1 MKLSVATL
9 HLLSCLITTVHAR
22 IGGNIHSDDLHESRE
37 TAYAQTAYDEI
48 DRLPHWP
55 LKENLTI
62 KIVGGDPVDP
72 PDRYPYQVALTT
84 SSGRQY
90 CGGSLIAPGW
100 VLSAAHC
107 ANYGSHVQ
115 IGRFDLNDITEDY
128 ENIMVDYELVHPDY
142 DNSLLDNDFM
152 LLKLKTDSHK
162 PPVSIDNGS
171 QNTDAGA
178 DVTVMGWGTTTYGG
192 YSSHKLLEVDVD
204 VVSNDECNSAYSGRV
219 TDNMICAARPGKDAC
234 QGDSGGPLIIQND
247 GNMQNVL
254 VGVVSWG
261 WGCAHS
267 NYPGVYSRVS
277 KAYDWINEYIS
288 FDPIFPIFPGDFKW
302 SSAGIPSGYDC
313 TQIYERS
320 DPHSWHDNYFCWK
333 NDKIDPGMKWSS
345 AGPISG
351 MRCTQVHESSDP
363 HTWHDNYL
371 CVPDSSPLH
380 FSWSSAGPI
389 DGVSCIQWHESSDPH
404 TWHDNY
410 LCIA

>member
-1 MKLSVATL
+1 M
-9 HLLSCLITTVHAR
+9 HL
-22 IGGNIHSDDLHESRE
+22 
-37 TAYAQTAYDEI
+37 
-48 DRLPHWP
+48 
-55 LKENLTI
+55 
-62 KIVGGDPVDP
+62 VG
-72 PDRYPYQVALTT
+72 
-84 SSGRQY
+84 
-90 CGGSLIAPGW
+90 

-128 ENIMVDYELVHPDY
+128 ENIMVDYELVHPNY
-142 DNSLLDNDFM
+142 DKSLLDNDFM

-288 FDPIFPIFPGDFKW
+288 FDPIFPISLVTSSGVVLVSLVGMIVHRFMKGLIPILGTTTTFAGRMTKW
-302 SSAGIPSGYDC
+302 IL
-313 TQIYERS
+313 
-320 DPHSWHDNYFCWK
+320 
-333 NDKIDPGMKWSS
+333 
-345 AGPISG
+345 
-351 MRCTQVHESSDP
+351 V
-363 HTWHDNYL
+363 
-371 CVPDSSPLH
+371 
-380 FSWSSAGPI
+380 
-389 DGVSCIQWHESSDPH
+389 
-404 TWHDNY
+404 
-410 LCIA
+410 